1 MNTSW
6 NPLSIALPAF
16 VQRML
21 NAYLL
26 HPKSSAEWRR
36 RQHRCEPLAFVIG
49 VFAVIYAL
57 FGLVP
62 IAILLIVAMFTAL
75 WLANR
80 YAEATPHAVL
90 STLRYADH
98 LDAGDI
104 EVDLALLYEAQGRF
118 LTVGQL
124 AVFDQRISEAWVSR
138 EDTAAPDEI
147 AERLAAVSQRI
158 AAAGPLSC
166 NALVSDLLARE
177 QKP

>member
-26 HPKSSAEWRR
+26 HPKSGAEWRR

-62 IAILLIVAMFTAL
+62 IAILLIVSMFTAL
-75 WLANR
+75 WLGNR
-80 YAEATPHAVL
+80 YAEAAPHTIL

-104 EVDLALLYEAQGRF
+104 EVDLAVLYEAQGRF

-124 AVFDQRISEAWVSR
+124 AIFDHRLTELWVSR
-138 EDTAAPDEI
+138 EDAAAPSQI
-147 AERLAAVSQRI
+147 AERLAVVSQRI
-158 AAAGPLSC
+158 AAAGPHSSS
-166 NALVSDLLARE
+166 NEGARLPT
-177 QKP
+177 KAISS